1 MLKIALCDDDAVF
14 LKELTG
20 KIQELLRFEEKNAA
34 IASFVNPTALT
45 ASVASGDRF
54 DIFILDVEMP
64 QIDGFKVTADLRK
77 YQPNVALIFLTSH
90 LQYAPEG
97 YKVDALR
104 FISKLNVD
112 ETLPEALQKALHTL
126 EQQDQHSLLVQHYKI
141 TDIALYMA
149 ARKYLSKLSELKSR
163 WLITLLFSGSLVYL
177 ITQILF
183 RAILSED
190 YIQLYR
196 ASILS
201 FLILI
206 LFFATLFLLLLN
218 ASAREH
224 ENVQKQL
231 LLRTNQLMEQNYQML
246 HEDLKENAKRLHD
259 FHHHL
264 KAILGLAETA
274 QNSEIQKY
282 VGDLLSISY
291 KEVHLCRCGND
302 VIDAILN
309 CSAAEAKKQQTYF
322 QYEVNFT
329 AHIPVAPVDL
339 CAILGNQIENALEA
353 NRQIADISAR
363 YVKIMLTQ
371 KKGFLIFRVENA
383 SAENPFS
390 ESGALKT
397 RKEDG
402 NLHGLGIKNIQDT
415 ANKYNG
421 WLKNSY
427 DDHTFISEVLLCVS
441 TV

>member
-1 MLKIALCDDDAVF
+1 MTYIECFVMLVVVTESGGRK
-14 LKELTG
+14 
-20 KIQELLRFEEKNAA
+20 FEEKKQAYLLLSFSLFNAILVA
-34 IASFVNPTALT
+34 VCNQISAFSFITPVLSILYLTVISRILSRGNFLLRISISITTMFVILTTGYILMVIFCWLYGGDQFSIAFNVFMTPGPL
-45 ASVASGDRF
+45 RCLYL
-54 DIFILDVEMP
+54 ILD
-64 QIDGFKVTADLRK
+64 
-77 YQPNVALIFLTSH
+77 
-90 LQYAPEG
+90 
-97 YKVDALR
+97 
-104 FISKLNVD
+104 
-112 ETLPEALQKALHTL
+112 
-126 EQQDQHSLLVQHYKI
+126 KI

-218 ASAREH
+218 TSAREH

-246 HEDLKENAKRLHD
+246 HEDMKENAKRLHD

-264 KAILGLAETA
+264 KAILGLAEAA
-274 QNSEIQKY
+274 QNGEIQKY

-309 CSAAEAKKQQTYF
+309 CSAAEAKKQQIYF

-353 NRQIADISAR
+353 NRQITDISAR

-415 ANKYNG
+415 VNKYNG

-427 DDHTFISEVLLCVS
+427 DNHTFISEVLLCVS

>member
-1 MLKIALCDDDAVF
+1 
-14 LKELTG
+14 
-20 KIQELLRFEEKNAA
+20 
-34 IASFVNPTALT
+34 
-45 ASVASGDRF
+45 
-54 DIFILDVEMP
+54 
-64 QIDGFKVTADLRK
+64 
-77 YQPNVALIFLTSH
+77 
-90 LQYAPEG
+90 
-97 YKVDALR
+97 
-104 FISKLNVD
+104 
-112 ETLPEALQKALHTL
+112 
-126 EQQDQHSLLVQHYKI
+126 
-141 TDIALYMA
+141 
-149 ARKYLSKLSELKSR
+149 
-163 WLITLLFSGSLVYL
+163 
-177 ITQILF
+177 
-183 RAILSED
+183 
-190 YIQLYR
+190 
-196 ASILS
+196 
-201 FLILI
+201 
-206 LFFATLFLLLLN
+206 
-218 ASAREH
+218 
-224 ENVQKQL
+224 
-231 LLRTNQLMEQNYQML
+231 MEQNYQML
-246 HEDLKENAKRLHD
+246 HEDMKENAKRLHD

-264 KAILGLAETA
+264 KAILGLAEAA
-274 QNSEIQKY
+274 QNGEIQKY

-309 CSAAEAKKQQTYF
+309 CSAAEAKKQQIYF

-353 NRQIADISAR
+353 NRRIADISAR

-415 ANKYNG
+415 VNKYNG

-427 DDHTFISEVLLCVS
+427 DNHTFISEVLLCVS